1 MADPREDIDQLIV
14 RTREAHEVLA
24 EMKETERRI
33 NAAIKIA
40 EEAKLNLVA
49 SVAAAVDNLIE
60 TAIEVGL
67 ENYEHSIVT
76 AIQQAEESVRQRF
89 DVLFT
94 QLLSDM
100 SDQLK
105 LAIRDRPSASP
116 GREAL
121 EQIRRTVQSKIIE
134 TPL

>member
-1 MADPREDIDQLIV
+1 MADPNEDIDQLIV

-40 EEAKLNLVA
+40 EETKLSLVA

-67 ENYEHSIVT
+67 ENYQSSIIL
-76 AIQQAEESVRQRF
+76 AIKQAEDSVTQRF
-89 DVLFT
+89 DVLFST
-94 QLLSDM
+94 MLADLNDSLDKQLAGRS
-100 SDQLK
+100 
-105 LAIRDRPSASP
+105 PSP
-116 GREAL
+116 GTDAIK
-121 EQIRRTVQSKIIE
+121 QIQKIVQSRIIE